1 MKSLLFDPPSSL
13 SAELNTMKI
22 PAQKEV
28 VFALDKNQDWL
39 KELLFELNADAPGM
53 PAEIAFGQ
61 TTLNL
66 ELKLSR
72 KSNAEFNEYI
82 LLDVKLDALF
92 FTQCVKTLTL
102 MKDDLS
108 FEFKACFIDI
118 SFEKQDEYEDLTE
131 FYIDNEMRDLYY
143 YEKRLINLC
152 EVIREQIFLNKNP
165 YPTRKQ

>member
-1 MKSLLFDPPSSL
+1 MKPLHFDPPKAL
-13 SAELNTMKI
+13 SAQLNTMKI

-28 VFALDKNQDWL
+28 EFELDKNQDWV

-53 PAEIAFGQ
+53 PAEVAFGQ
-61 TTLNL
+61 TALNL
-66 ELKLSR
+66 SLKISR
-72 KSNAEFNEYI
+72 RNNAEFNEYI
-82 LLDVKLDALF
+82 LLDAKIEALF
-92 FTQCVKTLTL
+92 FTQCVKSLTL
-102 MKDDLS
+102 MKDDLN
-108 FEFKACFIDI
+108 FELKACFIDT

-143 YEKRLINLC
+143 YEKRVIDLS